1 MKHLIS
7 YGDFQPS
14 LLENESFVSNE
25 HVMLREDFNSNMTTL
40 QNAINN
46 KFVCTIY
53 YKGERPGMIDDGY
66 RYIEPYALGVNEK
79 GNTVLRA
86 WLLKGKSRR
95 GRIDPKMVPGWRLFR
110 VDRISSISASLG
122 TFTVPR
128 KGYNADDSGM
138 TEVMYSA
145 QF

>member
-1 MKHLIS
+1 MIHVASFYDYHEL
-7 YGDFQPS
+7 
-14 LLENESFVSNE
+14 NESHEESLPP
-25 HVMLREDFNSNMTTL
+25 VMLREDFNSTMSIL
-40 QNAINN
+40 ENAIKN

-53 YKGERPGMIDDGY
+53 YRGERKGMIDDGY
-66 RYIEPYALGVNEK
+66 RYIEPYALGVNAR
-79 GNTVLRA
+79 GNTILRA

-110 VDRISSISASLG
+110 IDRISSISTSLG

-128 KGYNADDSGM
+128 KGYNEEDEHM

-145 QF
+145 KF